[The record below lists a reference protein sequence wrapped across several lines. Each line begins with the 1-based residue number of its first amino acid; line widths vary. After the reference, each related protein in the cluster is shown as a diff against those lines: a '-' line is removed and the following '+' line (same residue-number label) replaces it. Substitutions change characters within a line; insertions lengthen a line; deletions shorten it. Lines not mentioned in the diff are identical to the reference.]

1 MIISYT
7 DIAGKYVTK
16 NIKLST
22 TLLLNLNIVTEEIKL
37 QKCVPWV

>member
-7 DIAGKYVTK
+7 GLAGKYVTK

-37 QKCVPWV
+37 QKCVPWL